1 MKIFMFFFDVLQD
14 NKGGDRYPYYSEK
27 GDFFLLPKFPKNT
40 CFGTIKN
47 DYTSK
52 YRVVTSSLK

>member
-27 GDFFLLPKFPKNT
+27 GDFFYFLSFQKILVLVLLKMILRANI
-40 CFGTIKN
+40 G
-47 DYTSK
+47 
-52 YRVVTSSLK
+52 